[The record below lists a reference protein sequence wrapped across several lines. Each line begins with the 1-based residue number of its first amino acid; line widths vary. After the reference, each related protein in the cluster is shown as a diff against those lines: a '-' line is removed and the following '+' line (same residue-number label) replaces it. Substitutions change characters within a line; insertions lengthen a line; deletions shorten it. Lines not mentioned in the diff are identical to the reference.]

1 MKRLISVFI
10 SAACVLA
17 LAQSNL
23 VGDPVNDE
31 AAKLIESRSS
41 AAGQPFDL
49 ERLKALHHAL
59 AGGRPNVWIMPP
71 EMLRSTQE
79 SVEPLREIAKQ
90 LAESPAS
97 AERYYGAVLNSYLK
111 QTDGT
116 KSLLLKL
123 AHDDRAETA
132 GTAMDAIFGLKIE
145 TPELRQELVAAM
157 QEDKAPRGHST
168 LYSMAVTN
176 VGRWGIIEALPILA
190 KQLESSSDG
199 TTPVD
204 RDVVRQIKALG
215 TSAASAL
222 PLLRRLA
229 EKRRAAGDA
238 DFRELEDL
246 DHAVLVV
253 SGEYKA
259 PQGYPIQ
266 PPPPPHPTT
275 PTAQASAP
283 MKASEAKPTVPTPSE
298 EQASSTP
305 WALVAVIVVAAIGL
319 LWLLLKR
326 RS

>member
-1 MKRLISVFI
+1 MKRLIFAAIGV
-10 SAACVLA
+10 ACVFA
-17 LAQSNL
+17 VAQSNL
-23 VGDPVNDE
+23 VGDPVSSE
-31 AAKLIESRSS
+31 VTKLLDSRSS
-41 AAGQPFDL
+41 AAEQPFDL

-79 SVEPLREIAKQ
+79 SVEPLRDIAKQ

-132 GTAMDAIFGLKIE
+132 GTAMDALFGLKIE

-157 QEDKAPRGHST
+157 QEDKAPREHST

-176 VGRWGIIEALPILA
+176 VGRWGVIEALPILL

-215 TSAASAL
+215 TNAASAL

-238 DFRELEDL
+238 DFKELEDL
-246 DHAVLVV
+246 EHAVLVV

-259 PQGYPIQ
+259 PQGFPSQLPPSPQALPPTVQ
-266 PPPPPHPTT
+266 PP
-275 PTAQASAP
+275 AP
-283 MKASEAKPTVPTPSE
+283 KKAPEAKPTSTTSE
-298 EQASSTP
+298 EPASTTP
-305 WALVAVIVVAAIGL
+305 WAIIVVLIVAALGL